1 MPSQYKYQAVTEAG
15 FMRTGVV
22 SAQTSQQ
29 VEEFLASQRLMP
41 VKIAPLKR
49 ARSSALF
56 SIFQGNEYER
66 LIAFTNQIA
75 TLHRSGIPLLRA
87 LTLIKIPS
95 PGDRFNYVIEQI
107 RSAVQSGKMLS
118 EAMAQHPEIFNPV
131 YVAGVMAGE
140 ESGKLEQTLDELSAM
155 LEQEMEISRHLKTA
169 TRYPMIVVGV
179 IVLAITVV
187 MTFVIP
193 KFVAFYGAFNTELP
207 LATRI
212 LILASETVLRYW
224 PIAIGLVIA
233 LFFGVRYYLSRPSG
247 REWFDRQLLKL
258 PMLGDLIIKSNIARF
273 SLIFRILFRS
283 GVPLVKSIDLLTS
296 TVRNTALVAEVRKM
310 QDLFRKGQDLSTRI
324 GQFVYFPEMALQLM
338 AVGLE
343 SGSLDKMLEEI
354 GIHYSKEVQYRARH
368 LTSILEPLLTL
379 VLGAFVLLLALAIFL
394 PMWNL
399 IKVFRG

>member
-1 MPSQYKYQAVTEAG
+1 MPSQYKYQAVTESG
-15 FMRTGVV
+15 FVRTGIVN
-22 SAQTSQQ
+22 AQTSQQ
-29 VEEFLASQRLMP
+29 VEDFLAAQSLMP
-41 VKIAPLKR
+41 VKITPVRR
-49 ARSSALF
+49 ARSGSLLAM
-56 SIFQGNEYER
+56 FQGNDFER
-66 LIAFTNQIA
+66 LISFTNQMA

-87 LTLIKIPS
+87 LTLIRIPS

-107 RSAVQSGKMLS
+107 RSAVQSGKLLS
-118 EAMAQHPEIFNPV
+118 EAMAQHPDLFNSV

-169 TRYPMIVVGV
+169 TRYPLIVVGV
-179 IVLAITVV
+179 IILAITVV

-193 KFVAFYGAFNTELP
+193 KFVAFYGAFNADLP

-212 LILASETVLRYW
+212 LIGASEAVVRFWPVALGGLIAFVLGARY
-224 PIAIGLVIA
+224 
-233 LFFGVRYYLSRPSG
+233 FLSRPRG
-247 REWFDRQLLKL
+247 REWFDRQLLRL
-258 PMLGDLIIKSNIARF
+258 PVLGDLIIKSNVARF

-283 GVPLVKSIDLLTS
+283 GVPLVKSIDLLAS
-296 TVRNTALVAEVRKM
+296 TVKNAAIVAEVRRM
-310 QDLFRKGQDLSTRI
+310 QDLFRKGQDLSARI

-343 SGSLDKMLEEI
+343 SGSLDKMLEEV
-354 GIHYSKEVQYRARH
+354 GLHYSREVQYRARH

>member
-15 FMRTGVV
+15 FTRTGVV

-29 VEEFLASQRLMP
+29 VEEFLAAQSLMP
-41 VKIAPLKR
+41 VKITPVRRVR
-49 ARSSALF
+49 AGSLF
-56 SIFQGNEYER
+56 SIFQGSEYER

-87 LTLIKIPS
+87 LNLIKIPS
-95 PGDRFNYVIEQI
+95 SGDRFNFVIEQI
-107 RSAVQSGKMLS
+107 RSAVQSGKLLS

-179 IVLAITVV
+179 IILAIVIV

-193 KFVAFYGAFNTELP
+193 KFVAFYGVFNANLP
-207 LATRI
+207 LATRV
-212 LILASETVLRYW
+212 LIYSSELVVRYW
-224 PIAIGLVIA
+224 PVALGALIA
-233 LFFGVRYYLSRPSG
+233 FGFASRYFLSRPSG

-258 PMLGDLIIKSNIARF
+258 PIFGDIIIKSNVARF

-296 TVRNTALVAEVRKM
+296 TVKNAAIVAEVRRL
-310 QDLFRKGQDLSTRI
+310 QDLFRKGQELSTRV

-343 SGSLDKMLEEI
+343 SGSLDRMLEEV
-354 GIHYSKEVQYRARH
+354 GLHYSKEVQYRARH

>member
-15 FMRTGVV
+15 FTRTGVV

-29 VEEFLASQRLMP
+29 VEEFLAAQSLMP
-41 VKIAPLKR
+41 VKITPVRR
-49 ARSSALF
+49 ARGGSLF
-56 SIFQGNEYER
+56 SMFQGSEYER

-87 LTLIKIPS
+87 LTLVKIPS
-95 PGDRFNYVIEQI
+95 PGDRFNFVIEQI
-107 RSAVQSGKMLS
+107 RSAVQSGKLLS
-118 EAMAQHPEIFNPV
+118 EAMAQHPDIFNPV

-155 LEQEMEISRHLKTA
+155 LEQEMEISRHLKAA

-179 IVLAITVV
+179 IILAIVVV

-193 KFVAFYGAFNTELP
+193 KFVAFYGAFNADLP
-207 LATRI
+207 LATRL
-212 LILASETVLRYW
+212 LIRSSELIVRFW
-224 PIAIGLVIA
+224 PIALGALIA
-233 LFFGVRYYLSRPSG
+233 FGFGFRYFLSRPAG

-258 PMLGDLIIKSNIARF
+258 PILGDIIIKSNVARF

-296 TVRNTALVAEVRKM
+296 TVKNAAIVAEVRRL
-310 QDLFRKGQDLSTRI
+310 QDLFRKGQELSTRV

-343 SGSLDKMLEEI
+343 SGSLDKMLEEV
-354 GIHYSKEVQYRARH
+354 GQHYSKEVQYRARH

-379 VLGAFVLLLALAIFL
+379 VLGVFVLLLALAIFL

>member
-15 FMRTGVV
+15 FVRSGVV
-22 SAQTSQQ
+22 TAQTSQQ

-41 VKIAPLKR
+41 VKIAAVRKGRNVPL
-49 ARSSALF
+49 L
-56 SIFQGNEYER
+56 SIFQGNDHER
-66 LIAFTNQIA
+66 LISFTNQLA

-87 LTLIKIPS
+87 LTIIKIPS
-95 PGDRFNYVIEQI
+95 PGERFNNVIEQI

-118 EAMAQHPEIFNPV
+118 EAMAQHPAIFGPV

-140 ESGKLEQTLDELSAM
+140 ESGKLEQTLDELAAM
-155 LEQEMEISRHLKTA
+155 IEQEMEISRHLKTA
-169 TRYPMIVVGV
+169 TRYPMIVIGV
-179 IVLAITVV
+179 IVLAVTVV

-212 LILASETVLRYW
+212 LIKTSETALRFW
-224 PIAIGLVIA
+224 PIAIGLIIA
-233 LFFGVRYYLSRPSG
+233 AVVGGRYFLSRAGG
-247 REWFDRQLLKL
+247 REWFDRQLLRL
-258 PMLGDLIIKSNIARF
+258 PILGDLIIKSNIARF
-273 SLIFRILFRS
+273 TLIFRILFRS

-296 TVRNTALVAEVRKM
+296 TVRNRAIVTEIRRM
-310 QDLFRKGQDLSTRI
+310 QDLFRKGQELSTRF

-354 GIHYSKEVQYRARH
+354 GLHYSKEVQYRARH

-379 VLGAFVLLLALAIFL
+379 VLGVFVLLLALAIFL